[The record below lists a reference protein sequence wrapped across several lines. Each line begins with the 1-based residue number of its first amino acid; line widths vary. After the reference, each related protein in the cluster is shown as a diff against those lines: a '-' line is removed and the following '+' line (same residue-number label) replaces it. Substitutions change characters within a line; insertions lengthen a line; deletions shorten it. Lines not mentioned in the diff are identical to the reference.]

1 MKFAVVGTGVIG
13 SGWITRILAH
23 GHEVIATDPSENAFE
38 SMLKQV
44 KQNWPYAEQLGLAEN
59 ASLENLT
66 FTPHLEEAVKDAD
79 HIQENVPE
87 IESLKDQVLTEID
100 FYAKPD
106 AIIGSS
112 TSGIMPSELQK
123 NLQYPERLVVAHPFH
138 PVYILPLVEIV
149 PGKLTTEET
158 TVKAETIYESIGM
171 DVLHVRHEIEGHV
184 ADRLMEA
191 LWREALHIVNDGIA
205 TTEEV
210 DKAFT
215 HAAGLRYA
223 QYGPFMTFHLAGGE
237 GGMRHMLK
245 QFGPALKK
253 PSLFEYTTTVKQIW
267 VDHNGHMNDAE
278 YNRVF
283 SDATDAWLATLG
295 LDLQAIEQ
303 LKYTIFTLENHVMYL
318 KEIKVNESITV
329 TVELFDFDAKRLH
342 VFMTLKNEQNDR
354 CATYEVMLMGMD
366 TESNKPK
373 PFPETIRKSVEF
385 YADIA
390 LIQHQPEELG
400 HHIGIKRK

>member
-1 MKFAVVGTGVIG
+1 M
-13 SGWITRILAH
+13 LAH
-23 GHEVIATDPSENAFE
+23 GHEVIATDPSEGAYE
-38 SMLKQV
+38 RMLAQV
-44 KQNWPYAEQLGLAEN
+44 KQNWPYAEQMGLADN

-66 FTPHLEEAVKDAD
+66 FSTDLKEAVKEVE

-87 IESLKDQVLTEID
+87 VEEIKDTVLREID
-100 FYAKPD
+100 FYASPY
-106 AIIGSS
+106 ATIGSS

-123 NLQYPERLVVAHPFH
+123 NLSHPERLVVAHPFH

-149 PGKLTTEET
+149 PGKQTSEENT
-158 TVKAETIYESIGM
+158 IKAKQFYEGIGM
-171 DVLHVRHEIEGHV
+171 DVLHVRHEIEGHI

-253 PSLFEYTTTVKQIW
+253 PWTKLVAPELTEDLYDKVVTGSEASSQGYT
-267 VDHNGHMNDAE
+267 MSE
-278 YNRVF
+278 
-283 SDATDAWLATLG
+283 
-295 LDLQAIEQ
+295 LDQKRNEFL
-303 LKYTIFTLENHVMYL
+303 
-318 KEIKVNESITV
+318 IKVKALAEQYWPEGSDI
-329 TVELFDFDAKRLH
+329 
-342 VFMTLKNEQNDR
+342 LKNSSQ
-354 CATYEVMLMGMD
+354 EV
-366 TESNKPK
+366 
-373 PFPETIRKSVEF
+373 R
-385 YADIA
+385 
-390 LIQHQPEELG
+390 
-400 HHIGIKRK
+400 

>member
-1 MKFAVVGTGVIG
+1 MKVAVVGTGVIG
-13 SGWITRILAH
+13 GGWITRMLAH
-23 GHEVIATDPSENAFE
+23 GHEVIATDPSEGAYE
-38 SMLKQV
+38 RMLAQV
-44 KQNWPYAEQLGLAEN
+44 KQNWPYAEQMGLADN

-66 FTPHLEEAVKDAD
+66 FTTDLKEAVKEVE

-87 IESLKDQVLTEID
+87 VEEIKDTVIREID
-100 FYAKPD
+100 FYASPY
-106 AIIGSS
+106 ATIGSS

-123 NLQYPERLVVAHPFH
+123 NLSHPERLVVAHPFH

-149 PGKLTTEET
+149 PGKQTSEENT
-158 TVKAETIYESIGM
+158 IKAKQFYEGIGM
-171 DVLHVRHEIEGHV
+171 DVLHVRHEIEGHI

-253 PSLFEYTTTVKQIW
+253 PWTKLVAPELTEDLYDKVVTGSEASSQGYT
-267 VDHNGHMNDAE
+267 MSE
-278 YNRVF
+278 
-283 SDATDAWLATLG
+283 
-295 LDLQAIEQ
+295 LDQKRNEFL
-303 LKYTIFTLENHVMYL
+303 
-318 KEIKVNESITV
+318 IKVKALAEQYWPEGSDI
-329 TVELFDFDAKRLH
+329 
-342 VFMTLKNEQNDR
+342 LKNSSQ
-354 CATYEVMLMGMD
+354 EV
-366 TESNKPK
+366 
-373 PFPETIRKSVEF
+373 R
-385 YADIA
+385 
-390 LIQHQPEELG
+390 
-400 HHIGIKRK
+400 

>member
-1 MKFAVVGTGVIG
+1 MKVAVVGTGVIG
-13 SGWITRILAH
+13 SGWITRMLAH
-23 GHEVIATDPSENAFE
+23 GHEVIATDPSEGAYE
-38 SMLKQV
+38 RMLAQV
-44 KQNWPYAEQLGLAEN
+44 KQNWPYAEQMGLADN

-66 FTPHLEEAVKDAD
+66 FTTDLKEAVKEVE

-87 IESLKDQVLTEID
+87 VEEIKDTVLREID
-100 FYAKPD
+100 FYASPY
-106 AIIGSS
+106 ATIGSS

-123 NLQYPERLVVAHPFH
+123 NLSHPERLVVAHPFH

-149 PGKLTTEET
+149 PGKQTSEENT
-158 TVKAETIYESIGM
+158 IKAKQFYEGIGM
-171 DVLHVRHEIEGHV
+171 DVLHVRHEIEGHI

-253 PSLFEYTTTVKQIW
+253 PWTKLVAPELT
-267 VDHNGHMNDAE
+267 E
-278 YNRVF
+278 
-283 SDATDAWLATLG
+283 
-295 LDLQAIEQ
+295 DLYDKVVTGSEASSQG
-303 LKYTIFTLENHVMYL
+303 YTISELDQKRNEFL
-318 KEIKVNESITV
+318 IKVKALAEQYWPEGSDI
-329 TVELFDFDAKRLH
+329 
-342 VFMTLKNEQNDR
+342 LKNSSQ
-354 CATYEVMLMGMD
+354 EV
-366 TESNKPK
+366 
-373 PFPETIRKSVEF
+373 R
-385 YADIA
+385 
-390 LIQHQPEELG
+390 
-400 HHIGIKRK
+400 

>member
-1 MKFAVVGTGVIG
+1 MKVAVVGTGVIG
-13 SGWITRILAH
+13 SGWITRMLAH
-23 GHEVIATDPSENAFE
+23 GHEVIATDPSEGAYE
-38 SMLKQV
+38 RMLAQV
-44 KQNWPYAEQLGLAEN
+44 KQNWPYAEQMGLADN

-66 FTPHLEEAVKDAD
+66 FTTDLKEAVKEVE

-87 IESLKDQVLTEID
+87 VEEIKDTVLREID
-100 FYAKPD
+100 FYASPY
-106 AIIGSS
+106 ATIGSS

-123 NLQYPERLVVAHPFH
+123 NLSHPERLVVAHPFH

-149 PGKLTTEET
+149 PGKQTSEENT
-158 TVKAETIYESIGM
+158 IKAKQFYEGIGM
-171 DVLHVRHEIEGHV
+171 DVLHVRHEIEGHI

-253 PSLFEYTTTVKQIW
+253 PWTKLVAPELTEDLYDKVVTGSEASSQGYT
-267 VDHNGHMNDAE
+267 MSE
-278 YNRVF
+278 
-283 SDATDAWLATLG
+283 
-295 LDLQAIEQ
+295 LDQKRNEFL
-303 LKYTIFTLENHVMYL
+303 
-318 KEIKVNESITV
+318 IKVKALAEQYWPEGSDI
-329 TVELFDFDAKRLH
+329 
-342 VFMTLKNEQNDR
+342 LKSSSQ
-354 CATYEVMLMGMD
+354 EV
-366 TESNKPK
+366 
-373 PFPETIRKSVEF
+373 R
-385 YADIA
+385 
-390 LIQHQPEELG
+390 
-400 HHIGIKRK
+400 

>member
-1 MKFAVVGTGVIG
+1 MKVAVVGTGVIG
-13 SGWITRILAH
+13 SGWITRMLAH
-23 GHEVIATDPSENAFE
+23 GHEVIATDPSEGAYE
-38 SMLKQV
+38 RMLAQV
-44 KQNWPYAEQLGLAEN
+44 KQNWPYAEQMGLADN

-66 FTPHLEEAVKDAD
+66 FSTDLKEAVKEVE

-87 IESLKDQVLTEID
+87 VEEIKDIVLREID
-100 FYAKPD
+100 FYASPY
-106 AIIGSS
+106 ATIGSS

-123 NLQYPERLVVAHPFH
+123 NLSHPERLVVAHPFH

-149 PGKLTTEET
+149 PGKQTSEENT
-158 TVKAETIYESIGM
+158 IKAKQFYEGIGM
-171 DVLHVRHEIEGHV
+171 DVLHVRHEIEGHI

-253 PSLFEYTTTVKQIW
+253 PWTKLVAPELTEDLYDKVVTGSEASSQGYT
-267 VDHNGHMNDAE
+267 MSE
-278 YNRVF
+278 
-283 SDATDAWLATLG
+283 
-295 LDLQAIEQ
+295 LDQKRNEFL
-303 LKYTIFTLENHVMYL
+303 
-318 KEIKVNESITV
+318 IKVKALAEQYWPEGSDI
-329 TVELFDFDAKRLH
+329 
-342 VFMTLKNEQNDR
+342 LKNSSQ
-354 CATYEVMLMGMD
+354 EV
-366 TESNKPK
+366 
-373 PFPETIRKSVEF
+373 R
-385 YADIA
+385 
-390 LIQHQPEELG
+390 
-400 HHIGIKRK
+400 

>member
-1 MKFAVVGTGVIG
+1 MKVAVVGTGVIG
-13 SGWITRILAH
+13 GGWITRMLAH
-23 GHEVIATDPSENAFE
+23 GHEVIATDPSEGAYE
-38 SMLKQV
+38 RMLAQV
-44 KQNWPYAEQLGLAEN
+44 KQNWPYAEQMGLADN

-66 FTPHLEEAVKDAD
+66 FTTDLKEAVKEVE

-87 IESLKDQVLTEID
+87 VEVIKDTVLREID
-100 FYAKPD
+100 FYASPY
-106 AIIGSS
+106 ATIGSS

-123 NLQYPERLVVAHPFH
+123 NLSHPERLVVAHPFH

-149 PGKLTTEET
+149 PGKQTSEENT
-158 TVKAETIYESIGM
+158 IKAKQFYEGIGM
-171 DVLHVRHEIEGHV
+171 DVLHVRHEIEGHI

-253 PSLFEYTTTVKQIW
+253 PWTKLVAPELTEDLYDKVVTGSEASSQGYT
-267 VDHNGHMNDAE
+267 MSE
-278 YNRVF
+278 
-283 SDATDAWLATLG
+283 
-295 LDLQAIEQ
+295 LDQKRNEFL
-303 LKYTIFTLENHVMYL
+303 
-318 KEIKVNESITV
+318 IKVKALAEQYWPEGSDI
-329 TVELFDFDAKRLH
+329 
-342 VFMTLKNEQNDR
+342 LKNSSQ
-354 CATYEVMLMGMD
+354 EV
-366 TESNKPK
+366 
-373 PFPETIRKSVEF
+373 R
-385 YADIA
+385 
-390 LIQHQPEELG
+390 
-400 HHIGIKRK
+400 